1 MEEKD
6 YEIKFFVAAKNA
18 DEAVDIFMNGIQSI
32 ESNDW
37 IPEVSPIE
45 DPDLYDIKPEGTI

>member
-6 YEIKFFVAAKNA
+6 YEIKFFVAAKNE
-18 DEAVDIFMNGIQSI
+18 DEAMDVFMDGIQSI

-37 IPEVSPIE
+37 IPEISPIL
-45 DPDLYDIKPEGTI
+45 DPDLYDVKPEGTI

>member
-6 YEIKFFVAAKNA
+6 YEIKFFVAAKDA
-18 DEAVDIFMNGIQSI
+18 DEAVEIFMNGIQSI

-37 IPEVSPIE
+37 IPEVSPIL
-45 DPDLYDIKPEGTI
+45 DPDFYDIKPEGTI

>member
-6 YEIKFFVAAKNA
+6 YEIKFFVAAKNE
-18 DEAVDIFMNGIQSI
+18 DEAMDVFMDGIQSI

-37 IPEVSPIE
+37 IPEISPIL
-45 DPDLYDIKPEGTI
+45 DPDLYDLKPEGTI